1 MISIGSIPGA
11 GGKYYSGGKY
21 YDTGKPESEWG
32 GGAKEILGLPDGPVS
47 GKHLDMYFEGLS
59 HDGKRLFP
67 SEYNGK
73 PRNPGLDMT
82 FNAPK
87 SLSILVVGRDGH
99 KYKDINLNAARNTM
113 AFVEKN
119 FAQTRIYNPKTG
131 RQDIVGNQKMLYAL
145 IPEMTSRAN
154 DMHVH
159 IHAPIINLAI
169 DKDGTL
175 RALHNRSLYDAK
187 LLNGLVHRSYIARDL
202 KSLGHELKPAGK
214 YNLFEVKGVAQDLL
228 DVFSKRRVQMLD
240 MAGDKSQNPE
250 EMSLIALISRPSKEI
265 MKDKA
270 LLEMWKAEAKE
281 LGHDL
286 YEVSTISLAQ
296 SEYTKPITKE
306 TALSSAI
313 ADISENSSHF
323 NLMEIMFTGLLRDG
337 QDVTADEL
345 LIAVEDRVQSGKLIE
360 HGAMGLYSTS
370 EQIAREKAVINEFK
384 KGALKGG
391 ILSHAQ
397 LDKLEDRFEGLTPG
411 QKCAVKLA
419 LSSPDRTSGVQG
431 IAGSGKTYM
440 LETMLPIA
448 RAAGITTIGIAPTT
462 GAVKEL
468 EDTGQF
474 DKTMTMQQFL
484 LTPEGNSSTMLVLD
498 EASMVCTKDMLH
510 LIRFANSKN
519 MPRFLP
525 IGDREQLDAVGAGRP
540 FADLQDAGMRTAHMT
555 DIIRQKSERHR
566 KGVGE
571 LAVGKVKE
579 AFRTL
584 EHEFHEIERD
594 KLHAHAKAL
603 WLEKNDSK
611 MPVIVQTN
619 KQKSAMNAAIK
630 QALHDKSNI
639 SAPGIVHK
647 IWRTVHMS
655 DEAKRDVRSY
665 NAATHIRFNRNYK
678 RLGVNRGDIF
688 RIESINAKTASI
700 LLNKGNKSITFKP
713 AKYKFGKGA
722 IETYRQDEINL
733 HKDDRIRFTR
743 GGKGRSVNNNDLGT
757 ITSITPK
764 AISFELDKGKTISLS
779 LSNPAIRHLDH
790 GWANTAHAFQ
800 GKTVD
805 DVILV
810 MPSQKNPLLTL
821 KSLYTGASR
830 HRYGLAMVTDN
841 VSRLRSNIEQQLDM
855 ELKQMRV
862 IRQETKAIEPEK
874 RQQIEPIIQPERHRS
889 DRSR

>member
-21 YDTGKPESEWG
+21 YDTGKPGSEWG
-32 GGAKEILGLPDGPVS
+32 GGAKDILGLPDGPVS
-47 GKHLDMYFEGLS
+47 GKYLDMYFEGLS

-67 SEYNGK
+67 SQYGK
-73 PRNPGLDMT
+73 KDRNPGLDMT
-82 FNAPK
+82 FNAMK
-87 SLSILVVGRDGH
+87 SLSLLTIGRSGD
-99 KYKDINLNAARNTM
+99 KYKDINMNAARKTM
-113 AFVEKN
+113 AFAEKN
-119 FAQTRIYNPKTG
+119 FGQTRISNPKTG
-131 RQDIVGNQKMLYAL
+131 KQDYVGSQKMLYAF
-145 IPEMTSRAN
+145 IREMTSRAL
-154 DMHVH
+154 DPHDH
-159 IHAPIINLAI
+159 IHVPIINLAI
-169 DKDGTL
+169 DKDD
-175 RALHNRSLYDAK
+175 RIRSLHNRPLFNAK
-187 LLNGLVHRSYIARDL
+187 LLNGLVHRAYIARDL
-202 KSLGHELKPAGK
+202 KTIGHDLRSSGK
-214 YNLFEVKGVAQDLL
+214 YNLFEVKGVPQDLL
-228 DVFSKRRVQMLD
+228 DLFSKRRAQMLELT
-240 MAGDKSQNPE
+240 GGKSKSAE
-250 EMSLIALISRPSKEI
+250 EMSRIALISRPSKEV
-265 MKDKA
+265 MEDKA
-270 LLEMWKAEAKE
+270 LIEMWKAEAKE
-281 LGHDL
+281 HGYDL
-286 YEVSTISLAQ
+286 DQIAELSLVQAENTI
-296 SEYTKPITKE
+296 PITKE
-306 TALSSAI
+306 AALSSAI

-337 QDVTADEL
+337 QGVTADEL
-345 LIAVEDRVQSGKLIE
+345 LIAVEDRVNSGKLIE
-360 HGAMGLYSTS
+360 HRAMGLYSTS
-370 EQIAREKAVINEFK
+370 EQIAREKAIINECK

-391 ILSHAQ
+391 ILPHAQ
-397 LDKLEDRFEGLTPG
+397 LDKLEHRFEGLTPG

-498 EASMVCTKDMLH
+498 EASMVCTKDMLQ

-540 FADLQDAGMRTAHMT
+540 FANLQDTGMRTAHMT

-571 LAVGKVKE
+571 LAIGKVKE
-579 AFRTL
+579 AFKTL
-584 EHEFHEIERD
+584 EHEFHEIEKG
-594 KLHAHAKAL
+594 KLHSHAKAL
-603 WLEKNDSK
+603 WLEKNDPK

-619 KQKSAMNAAIK
+619 KQKSEMNAAIK
-630 QALHDKSNI
+630 LALHEKGNI
-639 SAPGIVHK
+639 STPGILHK
-647 IWRTVHMS
+647 IWRAVHMS

-665 NAATHIRFNRNYK
+665 NAATHIRFNRDYK

-688 RIESINAKTASI
+688 RIESIDTKTASI
-700 LLNKGNKSITFKP
+700 ILNKDNKSITFKP
-713 AKYKFGKGA
+713 AKYKFGKDG

-743 GGKGRSVNNNDLGT
+743 GGKGRSVNNNDMGT

-855 ELKQMRV
+855 ELKQMKV
-862 IRQETKAIEPEK
+862 IRPETKIMEPEK
-874 RQQIEPIIQPERHRS
+874 GLQIEPIIQPERHRT